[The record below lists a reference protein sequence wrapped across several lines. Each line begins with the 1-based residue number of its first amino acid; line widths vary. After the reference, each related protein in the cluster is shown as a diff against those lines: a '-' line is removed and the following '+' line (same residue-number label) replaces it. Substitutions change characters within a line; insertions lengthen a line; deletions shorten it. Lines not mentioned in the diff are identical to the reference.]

1 MNKTGTHNAAINQI
15 EYKSNVNQ
23 CLEKSFQSCADLGT
37 ISQPLCPDLVALQLS
52 QGPLHARIRIIVLK
66 EFRFNL
72 LETNQSLFLSGKR
85 RPGTC
90 TMAIP
95 LQDVKTN
102 ETYQAQGIAMPWA
115 GIIGYNRKLVDFD
128 LKLPAGAKLATVVIS
143 NDTWGTRHRTQ
154 GGNPRLLERW
164 ETTNQL
170 ELKKPHSLNLQRQLM
185 SLVHGETNAWTT
197 KESDQLINTLI
208 KCFEDPTAH
217 TLPIAKREVRHEAAI
232 ELLHWCANNPT
243 STLNI
248 EEISNE
254 IYQSRTSLFKGS
266 KEHFQRTPMQLQRS
280 IRMDR
285 VRQLLLN
292 PRQCNSQGLKGVGA
306 IAASVGFS
314 SRSHFA
320 KQYEQH
326 YHELPIETLKRHRM
340 QAH

>member
-1 MNKTGTHNAAINQI
+1 
-15 EYKSNVNQ
+15 
-23 CLEKSFQSCADLGT
+23 
-37 ISQPLCPDLVALQLS
+37 
-52 QGPLHARIRIIVLK
+52 
-66 EFRFNL
+66 
-72 LETNQSLFLSGKR
+72 
-85 RPGTC
+85 
-90 TMAIP
+90 MAIP